1 MDTLSDTAKLILAVF
16 SELGITERYSLSIFD
31 LLFKK
36 SQWDG
41 HHQEKFTRAINELHD
56 RGLIEWGEQYVLV
69 LTGAGYKALSQY
81 GG

>member
-1 MDTLSDTAKLILAVF
+1 MDALSDTAKLILAVF
-16 SELGITERYSLSIFD
+16 LEHGITERYSLSIFD

-36 SQWDG
+36 AQWEQR
-41 HHQEKFTRAINELHD
+41 HQNTFTKAINELHD

-69 LTGAGYKALSQY
+69 LTEAGFKALPGQ